1 MYLHT
6 LQICIK
12 NKGDT
17 QEWAGGARELKAP
30 YVETNLWLG
39 QRLVVVGLVSWH
51 AVPAN
56 AFVPRAV
63 LIYSVASI
71 MITNAPSLSSLL
83 PAYNLRESL
92 PET

>member
-1 MYLHT
+1 M
-6 LQICIK
+6 
-12 NKGDT
+12 
-17 QEWAGGARELKAP
+17 ARAESC
-30 YVETNLWLG
+30 G
-39 QRLVVVGLVSWH
+39 SGL

-83 PAYNLRESL
+83 PAHNLRESL

>member
-1 MYLHT
+1 M
-6 LQICIK
+6 
-12 NKGDT
+12 
-17 QEWAGGARELKAP
+17 GGARELKAR
-30 YVETNLWLG
+30 YVKTDLWLG
-39 QRLVVVGLVSWH
+39 QRVVVVGLGSGL

-56 AFVPRAV
+56 AFVPRAG